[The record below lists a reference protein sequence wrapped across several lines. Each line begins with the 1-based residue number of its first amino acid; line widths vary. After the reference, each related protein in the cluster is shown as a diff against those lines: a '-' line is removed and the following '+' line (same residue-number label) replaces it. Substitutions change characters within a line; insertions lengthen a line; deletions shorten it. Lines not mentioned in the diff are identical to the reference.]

1 MINNDIFLAK
11 LCIPK
16 KQAKQNVSFFAFN
29 NILNIIYCNCNFL
42 FIRLFPKVVQ
52 RNKAKLEVFFFVFL
66 TTFSIAI
73 IAITIFIYFF
83 QIVQTS

>member
-16 KQAKQNVSFFAFN
+16 KQAKQNVRFFAFN

-42 FIRLFPKVVQ
+42 FIRLFPQAVQ
-52 RNKAKLEVFFFVFL
+52 RNKAKLEFCLFF

-73 IAITIFIYFF
+73 IAITIFIIFF